1 MEGRNEPLTHKP
13 FETLK
18 DWRPRVSGG
27 SGTSEKPADIKTPG
41 VFMFPVEV
49 VTEYVEKSKDQ
60 EKAKARVENLEK
72 TINKEILGL
81 RKKGKDIFSDDY
93 AYDYLESNKN
103 SPLAD
108 ILCDYWEKQKKEK
121 EPVSGEQ
128 KPKIPIE
135 ESGTDSKKETPPDKN
150 MATGEIKESK
160 TEITIADIKSKEKPV
175 IKEKPEENIPI
186 ETLEQKETEKEKRNA
201 DIEKIGKN
209 IEKQLNDRENNFE
222 KLEVGTTYINPEGGW
237 IRITG
242 VFPEDYIVSI
252 DIRENKR
259 RVNKEFSFRDF
270 RSYLEKNKFIREIRN
285 KTETARG
292 VEIDKNK
299 KEIREER
306 NEINKEVIKTPEA
319 VKEVVGKE
327 GISEKKRVKKEITEE
342 KLKEELENISN
353 TRKDLLDYL
362 DSFDVLTVKIKN
374 EYGKGLVNDW
384 LFNSPFFDG
393 LRKYL
398 KGEINKLDDGYWRDI
413 PWVIR
418 NKVKDIFA
426 IEKKR
431 GDSGEKIEGG
441 KEKSA
446 EEQLFEQDM
455 KTLQDIALRMA
466 LELDSRL
473 KEEDAE
479 FKNKNEKD
487 RNAFLQG
494 ALRGFLQK
502 AMKRY
507 ELPPEETKEKISQ
520 IIERII
526 SS

>member
-160 TEITIADIKSKEKPV
+160 TEIPIADIKSKEKPV

-242 VFPEDYIVSI
+242 VFAEDYIVSI

-299 KEIREER
+299 KEIR
-306 NEINKEVIKTPEA
+306 
-319 VKEVVGKE
+319 
-327 GISEKKRVKKEITEE
+327 EE

-398 KGEINKLDDGYWRDI
+398 KGEINKLDDGYRRGI
-413 PWVIR
+413 PLVIR

-426 IEKKR
+426 AEEKQR
-431 GDSGEKIEGG
+431 DSGEKIESG

-446 EEQLFEQDM
+446 EEQLFEQDI
-455 KTLQDIALRMA
+455 KTLKDIALRMIW
-466 LELDSRL
+466 ELDSRL
-473 KEEDAE
+473 KKEDAG

>member
-160 TEITIADIKSKEKPV
+160 TEIPIADIKSKEKPV

-186 ETLEQKETEKEKRNA
+186 ETLEQKETEKEK
-201 DIEKIGKN
+201 
-209 IEKQLNDRENNFE
+209 
-222 KLEVGTTYINPEGGW
+222 
-237 IRITG
+237 
-242 VFPEDYIVSI
+242 
-252 DIRENKR
+252 
-259 RVNKEFSFRDF
+259 
-270 RSYLEKNKFIREIRN
+270 RN

-398 KGEINKLDDGYWRDI
+398 KGEINKLDDGYRRGI
-413 PWVIR
+413 PLVIR